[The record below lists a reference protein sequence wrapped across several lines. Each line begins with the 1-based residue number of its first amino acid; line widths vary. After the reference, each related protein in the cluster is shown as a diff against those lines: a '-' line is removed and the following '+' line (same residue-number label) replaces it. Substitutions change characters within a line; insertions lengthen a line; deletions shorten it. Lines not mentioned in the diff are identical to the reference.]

1 MTNPLKGE
9 ARLQLNDGRSLALVL
24 DFDGLIAAEQAYGKP
39 LARLMAEAGE
49 GFMGA
54 LRAILWGALQRH
66 HADMTM
72 AEVGEIMLGSQQS
85 VMAAVESAIDAS
97 MPASGSASGS
107 EGDNAGN
114 AGNRPAGKRSGRSG
128 AKRG

>member
-9 ARLQLNDGRSLALVL
+9 GRLILEDGRTFTLVL

-39 LARLMAEAGE
+39 MQQLLAEANQ

-54 LRAILWGALQRH
+54 IRAILWGALQRH
-66 HADMTM
+66 HPQLTLGDA
-72 AEVGEIMLGSQQS
+72 GQLMLDQQQA
-85 VMAAVESAIDAS
+85 VMAAVEVAIMAGLPDPGA
-97 MPASGSASGS
+97 
-107 EGDNAGN
+107 EGDNPGN
-114 AGNRPAGKRSGRSG
+114 ASRRPAGRRSGRSG